1 MAREIKWFSNDEE
14 PKEVNRQIQYF
25 SVASDL
31 KTEKRPIRQRYRL
44 TMQDFKQFVRAK
56 KSTLK
61 KDDLDLL
68 DQMLISKFNVFINTV
83 EPEIEK
89 GMMLSVALG
98 ITEQNLRKSADKFA
112 REYRKLIR
120 ARDTLGYIPRDVQV
134 RVDDT
139 YKEMIAELRKE
150 VFQPVLTLFSNDP
163 NELPH
168 DIQIGLNPEDDE
180 KSKTVLINGNPTLP
194 QLYDYIVGVM
204 RNENIRANIELNDS
218 NIIIKLDETDDN
230 QE

>member
-14 PKEVNRQIQYF
+14 PKEVNKQIQYF

-89 GMMLSVALG
+89 V
-98 ITEQNLRKSADKFA
+98 
-112 REYRKLIR
+112 
-120 ARDTLGYIPRDVQV
+120 
-134 RVDDT
+134 
-139 YKEMIAELRKE
+139 
-150 VFQPVLTLFSNDP
+150 
-163 NELPH
+163 
-168 DIQIGLNPEDDE
+168 
-180 KSKTVLINGNPTLP
+180 
-194 QLYDYIVGVM
+194 
-204 RNENIRANIELNDS
+204 
-218 NIIIKLDETDDN
+218 
-230 QE
+230 

>member
-1 MAREIKWFSNDEE
+1 MAREIKWFSNDEK
-14 PKEVNRQIQYF
+14 PKEVSKQIQYF

-139 YKEMIAELRKE
+139 YKEMIAGLRKE

-218 NIIIKLDETDDN
+218 NITIKLDETDDN